1 MRKILSALALASL
14 VGLATP
20 ALADY
25 GAPGSMQRALLV
37 ADDFGV
43 VGINEVQYYDGRW
56 QIHGRDPQGRGI
68 QIDVDA
74 LTGAVVKVYHY

>member
-1 MRKILSALALASL
+1 MRRILSALALASL

-25 GAPGSMQRALLV
+25 GSPGSMQNALMA
-37 ADDFGV
+37 ADEMGV
-43 VGINEVQYYDGRW
+43 VGISEVEYYDGKW
-56 QIHGRDPQGRGI
+56 QIHGRDPQGRSV

-74 LTGAVVKVYHY
+74 LTGAVVNVYHY